1 MKKIVLSIIVIA
13 LSCSSVLA
21 QTPSEIL
28 KKYYTTTNILTV
40 DSNEAMKMEMNI
52 KAGGQNIGMKA
63 IILGTKINCDMT
75 MMGQKMKLVT
85 NGTKGWMTIPGQG
98 VVELPEDQVKAQ
110 AKQMNPLAGFSFNEE
125 NYDLTMTTDD
135 NHFIITAID
144 KKDAEAKKT
153 PQTIYINKKTNL
165 IDQINAKLQGLATI
179 TKLTEYKDFD
189 GIKMPSNISTYVDD
203 KKMAEI
209 IIVNLE
215 TNYPAPDFL
224 FNKPE

>member
-1 MKKIVLSIIVIA
+1 
-13 LSCSSVLA
+13 
-21 QTPSEIL
+21 
-28 KKYYTTTNILTV
+28 
-40 DSNEAMKMEMNI
+40 
-52 KAGGQNIGMKA
+52 
-63 IILGTKINCDMT
+63 

-125 NYDLTMTTDD
+125 NYDLTMTTND
-135 NHFIITAID
+135 NHFIIVAID
-144 KKDAEAKKT
+144 KKDTEAKKT

-165 IDQINAKLQGLATI
+165 IDQINAELQGLATI
-179 TKLTEYKDFD
+179 TKLTEYKEFD
-189 GIKMPSNISTYVDD
+189 GIKMPTNISTYVDD